1 MCIGSSPNR
10 SKRTIQM
17 NTFFSKTRTFTAIA
31 ALITA
36 GGLATAPS
44 AETQRSS
51 VKLLTAN
58 FETRHVVQVE
68 AGDFHFAP
76 GQVAPVHTHS
86 APAVGYVAKGSI
98 IYQVEGEKPRV
109 LNEGDAF
116 FEPVGPRILRF
127 DNASA
132 TEEAIFIDFNL
143 EQEGEPFIVFEQ
155 TPTEAIDRR
164 TLPTFDLSDTDINQ
178 VDIHEDNIP
187 AADAIVVETDVA
199 TVGIVAEGVVVI
211 ETPGVETRRIVAGQ
225 SFALPESVSGTK
237 IRNASGEVSAKV
249 ISFRLIPSKNAIN

>member
-1 MCIGSSPNR
+1 
-10 SKRTIQM
+10 M
-17 NTFFSKTRTFTAIA
+17 NTFFTKNRTLTAIA
-31 ALITA
+31 ALATA
-36 GGLATAPS
+36 GLLATAPS
-44 AETQRSS
+44 AETQSSS

-68 AGDFHFAP
+68 VGEFHFLP

-98 IYQVEGEKPRV
+98 IYQIEGEKPQV

-116 FEPVGPRILRF
+116 FEPVDQRILRF

-164 TLPTFDLSDTDINQ
+164 TLPTFNLSDTDINQ
-178 VDIHEDNIP
+178 VDIHEASIP
-187 AADAIVVETDVA
+187 AADSIVVESDVA
-199 TVGIVAEGVVVI
+199 TVGIVAEGVVLI
-211 ETPGVETRRIVAGQ
+211 ETPGIETRRIVAGQ
-225 SFALPESVSGTK
+225 SFSLAESVSSTK
-237 IRNASGEVSAKV
+237 ISNGSTEVLAKV
-249 ISFRLIPSKNAIN
+249 ISFRLIPSQTATN